1 MSRYL
6 YPGFPRD
13 NLVAVGNWFDWV
25 TLQELFDTV
34 TVVRHERTVT
44 VVRPL
49 VQQQV
54 VQYGRRLPLRK
65 QTAAGTMGGQEWL
78 RKGRPGE
85 TEWSI

>member
-1 MSRYL
+1 MERYL

-25 TLQELFDTV
+25 TPQELFDAV
-34 TVVRHERTVT
+34 TVVRREGMVR
-44 VVRPL
+44 VVHSL

-65 QTAAGTMGGQEWL
+65 QTTTGTMRGQEWL

-85 TEWSI
+85 TEWSF